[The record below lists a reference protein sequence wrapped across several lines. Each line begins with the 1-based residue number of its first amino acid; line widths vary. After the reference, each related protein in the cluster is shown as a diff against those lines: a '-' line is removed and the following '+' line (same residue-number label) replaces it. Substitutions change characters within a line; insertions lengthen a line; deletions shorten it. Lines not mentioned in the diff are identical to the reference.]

1 MAQSPVDHSTLQD
14 LVASTDMAFVQELIE
29 AFLEDGREQIAA
41 MRQSLASGDVLAF
54 QRAAHSLKSSS
65 ASLGALGFSAQA
77 KELEQLAKAGQPG
90 GSSGRAGA
98 GRGRVPRHRTI
109 PAGVWAWSVAIRPR
123 PAACWWW
130 TTTR

>member
-41 MRQSLASGDVLAF
+41 MRQSLASGDALVF

-65 ASLGALGFSAQA
+65 ASIGALEFSELA
-77 KELEQLAKAGQPG
+77 KELEMLAKQANL
-90 GSSGRAGA
+90 
-98 GRGRVPRHRTI
+98 
-109 PAGVWAWSVAIRPR
+109 
-123 PAACWWW
+123 PAAPEKLEQIASAFP
-130 TTTR
+130 TVEQALQAFQHGS

>member
-41 MRQSLASGDVLAF
+41 MRRSLEGGDAVTF

-65 ASLGALGFSAQA
+65 ANLGALELSTQA
-77 KELEQLAKAGQPG
+77 KALELLAKEGNLQAAPEPLEAVAAAFPAVEQSLREFGH
-90 GSSGRAGA
+90 GS
-98 GRGRVPRHRTI
+98 
-109 PAGVWAWSVAIRPR
+109 
-123 PAACWWW
+123 
-130 TTTR
+130 